1 MKISIKSRL
10 FTGFGF
16 LFFMIILIWIIGGYF
31 IYDLSN
37 RSAAMLK
44 ENYQSVESTKY
55 LIQAI
60 DEIKD
65 QQSKYLLSNSNQYDD
80 SVYQLNIKLFKKN
93 LTDVESNVTEQGE
106 DEIIKAISKS
116 YHDYLMIFLAAK
128 KKDNQSNEIFFNE
141 LIPAYNKT
149 KNLVIDLW
157 DMNMEAISYKNS
169 LLKNTAHR
177 AFVIISL
184 IGTICFIISAL
195 VFFRYPNNIS
205 KPIIL
210 LTQGIKEIANK
221 NYEQRI
227 QIDSKDEFG
236 DLAEAFNT
244 MAAKL
249 DEYEHSNLS
258 ELLFEKKRIDTII
271 NNMKDA
277 IIGLNDKKEII
288 FSNTLACEMLE
299 VNASDIVGHNVLNIV
314 PKSDV
319 FKQIF
324 IDIVDEEHKH
334 IKEFNPLKLKV
345 KDKTTYY
352 TKEILDV
359 NLTRTGETST
369 VNVGKVIVLKNI
381 TRFLEQDEAKTNFI
395 ATISHELK
403 TPISSLRLN
412 LKLLNDNRVGKINEE
427 QSQIIT
433 ALKQETNK
441 MLKITSELLDLAQ
454 VETGNI
460 QFNVQVTNPIQIIEY
475 AKETSL
481 NHAKPKNIV
490 IRFKSDEDLPLI
502 YADSE
507 KTAWVL
513 LNLINNAIQYSNFD
527 SVIDVITK
535 QTKDIVLF
543 QVKDYGVGIEKQY
556 HNRIFEKFFRVPG
569 SSQKGTGLGL
579 AISKEFITKQNG
591 RIWVESNPGEGSSF
605 YFSLPVYSKNRII
618 DV

>member
-1 MKISIKSRL
+1 MRLSIKNRL
-10 FTGFGF
+10 FIGFGF
-16 LFFMIILIWIIGGYF
+16 LFFMIVLIWIIGGFF

-44 ENYQSVESTKY
+44 ENYQSVESTKF

-65 QQSKYLLSNSNQYDD
+65 QQSKYLLGKPNLYND
-80 SVYQLNIKLFKKN
+80 SIYQLNLVLFQKN
-93 LTDVESNVTEQGE
+93 LQAVESNVTESGE
-106 DEIIKAISKS
+106 DEVIKNISKTS
-116 YHDYLMIFLAAK
+116 RQYFDLFKSFQEI
-128 KKDNQSNEIFFNE
+128 NQEEEVYFNE
-141 LIPAYNKT
+141 LIPAYNST
-149 KNLVIDLW
+149 KNLIIDLW
-157 DMNMEAISYKNS
+157 DMNMDAISYKNG
-169 LLKNTAHR
+169 LLKSTAHR

-195 VFFRYPNNIS
+195 VFFRYPKNIS
-205 KPIIL
+205 KPIGL

-227 QIDSKDEFG
+227 RVESNDEFG
-236 DLAEAFNT
+236 DLADAFNT

-258 ELLFEKKRIDTII
+258 ELLFEKRRIDTII

-299 VNASDIVGHNVLNIV
+299 VNADDIVGQYAPDIAAKN
-314 PKSDV
+314 DV
-319 FKQIF
+319 FQHIF
-324 IDIVDEEHKH
+324 KDIMLDEGK
-334 IKEFNPLKLKV
+334 KEFNPLKLVVQNKP
-345 KDKTTYY
+345 TYY
-352 TKEILDV
+352 TKEVLDV
-359 NLTRTGETST
+359 NLTNTGETNT

-412 LKLLNDNRVGKINEE
+412 LKLLNDSRVGNLNNEQKE
-427 QSQIIT
+427 IID
-433 ALKQETNK
+433 ALKQETSK

-460 QFNVQVTNPIQIIEY
+460 QLNIQIANPVQIINY
-475 AKETSL
+475 VKETSL
-481 NHAKPKNIV
+481 NHAKPKHIHV
-490 IRFKSDEDLPLI
+490 HFKSDDNLPFI

-507 KTAWVL
+507 KTTWVL
-513 LNLINNAIQYSNFD
+513 LNLINNAIQYSDYD
-527 SVIDVITK
+527 STIDVITEY
-535 QTKDIVLF
+535 TGNSVLF
-543 QVKDYGVGIEKQY
+543 QVKDYGIGIEEQY
-556 HNRIFEKFFRVPG
+556 LKKVFEKFFRVPD

-591 RIWVESNPGEGSSF
+591 KIWAESSPGEGSSF
-605 YFSLPVYSKNRII
+605 YFSLPIYEKPNS
-618 DV
+618 